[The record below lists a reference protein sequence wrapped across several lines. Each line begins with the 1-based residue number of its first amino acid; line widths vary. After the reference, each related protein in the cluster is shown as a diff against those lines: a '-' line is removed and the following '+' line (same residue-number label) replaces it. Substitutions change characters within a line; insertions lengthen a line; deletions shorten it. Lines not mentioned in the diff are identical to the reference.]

1 MFAAV
6 APARCNFILS
16 TLEIS
21 RRYFPGIDKS
31 PCARAR
37 QALPVAFKA
46 AAQFGAIGLVLRTK
60 ILVIAGASLPHLR
73 GVRARRHRE

>member
-6 APARCNFILS
+6 APARCNFFLS
-16 TLEIS
+16 ALQIS
-21 RRYFPGIDKS
+21 RRHFTGIDKS

-37 QALPVAFKA
+37 QALPVAFEA
-46 AAQFGAIGLVLRTK
+46 AAELSAIGLVLRTK